1 MSNTPQL
8 SPEQIASYARQAGFP
23 EKIVPRMVAIALA
36 ESSGDAGAHNPKY
49 PDNSYGLWQI
59 NMLDKPGYRLGEERR
74 ARYGLASNDQLKDP
88 LTNAKAA
95 LDIYKREGLTAWTV
109 HSSGVADDF
118 MPQSLQAAEKSKPQ
132 SLQVA
137 ENSKPQN
144 KSKPQATDNS
154 EAVGSLQRSLQ
165 YFTDF
170 IRGGKEDD
178 LDIPKAKEVSA
189 VQMVNDQEKD
199 TQALLKDMILD
210 RSKAIRK
217 EEEMREQTQAD
228 LGKYA
233 ADSKKAAAN
242 MMTLAMD
249 AFATPETII

>member
-1 MSNTPQL
+1 MSNTPLL

-36 ESSGDAGAHNPKY
+36 ESSGFAGAHNPTY
-49 PDNSYGLWQI
+49 PDDSYGLWQI
-59 NMLDKPGYRLGEERR
+59 NMLDEPGYRLGEERR

-95 LDIYKREGLTAWTV
+95 LDVYKREGLNAWSV
-109 HSSGVADDF
+109 HSSGAADDF
-118 MPQSLQAAEKSKPQ
+118 MPQ

-178 LDIPKAKEVSA
+178 LDIPRAKEFSA

-210 RSKAIRK
+210 RSKAVRK

-233 ADSKKAAAN
+233 ANSKKAAAD

>member
-1 MSNTPQL
+1 MSNKPLL

-36 ESSGDAGAHNPKY
+36 ESSGFAGAHNETY

-59 NMLDKPGYRLGEERR
+59 NMLDEPGYQLGEERR
-74 ARYGLASNDQLKDP
+74 ARYGLTSNDQLKDP

-95 LDIYKREGLTAWTV
+95 LDVYKREGLNAWSV
-109 HSSGVADDF
+109 HSSGAADDF
-118 MPQSLQAAEKSKPQ
+118 MPQ

-144 KSKPQATDNS
+144 KNKPQATDNS

-165 YFTDF
+165 FFTDF
-170 IRGGKEDD
+170 IRGGKDDD
-178 LDIPKAKEVSA
+178 LDIPKAKEFSA

-199 TQALLKDMILD
+199 NQALLKDMILD

>member
-1 MSNTPQL
+1 MSKKPQL

-59 NMLDKPGYRLGEERR
+59 NMLDEPGYRLGEERR

-95 LDIYKREGLTAWTV
+95 LDIYKREGLNAWSV

-118 MPQSLQAAEKSKPQ
+118 MPQSLKVAEK
-132 SLQVA
+132 
-137 ENSKPQN
+137 SKPQN
-144 KSKPQATDNS
+144 KSKPQAKDNS

>member
-1 MSNTPQL
+1 
-8 SPEQIASYARQAGFP
+8 
-23 EKIVPRMVAIALA
+23 MVAIALA
-36 ESSGDAGAHNPKY
+36 ESSGFAGAHNETY

-59 NMLDKPGYRLGEERR
+59 NMLDEPGYQLGEERR
-74 ARYGLASNDQLKDP
+74 ARYGLTSNDQLKDP

-95 LDIYKREGLTAWTV
+95 LDVYKREGLNAWSV
-109 HSSGVADDF
+109 HSSGAADDF
-118 MPQSLQAAEKSKPQ
+118 MPQ

-144 KSKPQATDNS
+144 KNKPQATDNS

-165 YFTDF
+165 FFTDF
-170 IRGGKEDD
+170 IRGGKDDD
-178 LDIPKAKEVSA
+178 LDIPKAKEFSA

-199 TQALLKDMILD
+199 NQALLKDMILD